1 MIGTTIKTLMNMTDS
16 MKKCIKKMPIIGHF
30 LYKYFGIETNSYK
43 KWWKKYS
50 YIMQLELESQ
60 FKNLHYNKIYS

>member
-1 MIGTTIKTLMNMTDS
+1 MIIITIKTTTFMTDS

-43 KWWKKYS
+43 EWWKEYS
-50 YIMQLELESQ
+50 YQIQYELDKQPQYIKRHLVS
-60 FKNLHYNKIYS
+60 

>member
-1 MIGTTIKTLMNMTDS
+1 MIIITIKTTIFMTDS

-43 KWWKKYS
+43 SWWKEYS
-50 YIMQLELESQ
+50 YQVQVELEKQPKYLKKYLVS
-60 FKNLHYNKIYS
+60 